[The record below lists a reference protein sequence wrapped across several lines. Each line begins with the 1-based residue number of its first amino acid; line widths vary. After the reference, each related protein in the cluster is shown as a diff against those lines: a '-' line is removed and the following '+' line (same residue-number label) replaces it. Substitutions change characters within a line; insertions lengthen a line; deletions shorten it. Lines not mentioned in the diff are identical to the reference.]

1 MRHRVK
7 AFSAILWKHQWAVV
21 GILAATAFVLG
32 LVGLHRETEGDEWSW
47 PGAIYF
53 SLRLFGFNY
62 DLSGDG
68 NNPYSQGNWQLWI
81 ASFLAPASTALAVIK
96 TVAQS
101 LASRIDLW
109 RVSCW
114 KEHAVVC
121 GAGERGHHLAL
132 SLRKEGRQVVVV
144 DEKEDLDSL
153 KQLRDEGVIA
163 IRGNVAD
170 PATLAAACVDTA
182 AIVVALTPSV
192 EANLEVVLAA
202 SQRKKGKKSYPVKAF
217 AYAPRA
223 FATMFEGQKPFCH
236 DKSDADN
243 HGVECGFFDHNAT
256 AARVLANKY
265 APVLGPELF
274 EEQRGA
280 RILVAGD
287 GEVLPEL
294 LGVLIA
300 QCQFTGPH
308 VPHLTLLT
316 VNEDEIARGFPI
328 HHSQMPLVADL
339 QTRQMSMAKMLSV
352 SLPSLA
358 RGGKMEPYDLVFV
371 ACREDGDTLTLAATL
386 AQQEPLTRRVVAGLT
401 PSTRLEQKFEQYFKN
416 RQPLAGVELFNLLT
430 LGCEARDVERQEL
443 DRNAR
448 AVHNQYFEQQKTEGK
463 KEGDSLSL
471 YPWENLRGDFRESN
485 RSAADHTAVKMPI
498 LQLSQ
503 SQQTIEL
510 LAEAEHRR
518 WMAERIVSGWRHA
531 TSRNDAKRL
540 HHNFVPYTAL
550 SEGDR
555 DKDRENVHK
564 ALARL

>member
-7 AFSAILWKHQWAVV
+7 AFFATLWKHQWAVV
-21 GILAATAFVLG
+21 GILAATAFVLA
-32 LVGLHRETEGDEWSW
+32 LVGLHREIEGDEWSW

-62 DLSGDG
+62 DIGGDG

-81 ASFLAPASTALAVIK
+81 ASFLAPASTALAVVK
-96 TVAQS
+96 TVAKS
-101 LASRIDLW
+101 VASRIDLW
-109 RVSCW
+109 RVSRLE
-114 KEHAVVC
+114 KHAVVC

-144 DEKEDLDSL
+144 DEKEDVDSL

-163 IRGNVAD
+163 IQGNVTD
-170 PATLAAACVDTA
+170 PATLAAARIDTA

-202 SQRKKGKKSYPVKAF
+202 SQRKKGCPVKAF

-223 FATMFEGQKPFCH
+223 FATMFEGQKPFWR
-236 DKSDADN
+236 DKSDTDN

-274 EEQRGA
+274 KEQRGA

-287 GEVLPEL
+287 GEVVPEL

-300 QCQFTGPH
+300 QCQFTGSHLPH
-308 VPHLTLLT
+308 ITLLT
-316 VNEDEIARGFPI
+316 VDEDEIARGFPL
-328 HHSQMPLVADL
+328 HHPHLPMVADL

-358 RGGKMEPYDLVFV
+358 RGGKMQPFDLVFV
-371 ACREDGDTLTLAATL
+371 ACREDGDTLTLAANL
-386 AQQEPLTRRVVAGLT
+386 AQQEPLTRRLVAGLT

-416 RQPLAGVELFNLLT
+416 RQPLAGVELFNLLA

-443 DRNAR
+443 DRKAR
-448 AVHNQYFEQQKTEGK
+448 TVHEQYFAQQKTEGK

-471 YPWENLRGDFRESN
+471 QAWENLRGDFRESN
-485 RSAADHTAVKMPI
+485 RSAADHSAVKIPI

-531 TSRNDAKRL
+531 TSRNDEKRL
-540 HHNFVPYTAL
+540 HHNFVPYDAL

-555 DKDRENVHK
+555 EKDRKNVRE
-564 ALARL
+564 ALVRL